1 MKKVVK
7 VNIGNLAFTL
17 NEDAFEILNKY
28 LEDLKKHYKNK
39 PSGFEVVE
47 GIEERIAELFAEK
60 SGVESVVGADVVN
73 EVIGILGRPEVI
85 DEDGGKESY
94 TQIPPYI
101 HVPKRLY
108 RNPDNRVLGGVC
120 SGIAAYFNMDV
131 VVVRLIYVLIAVMG
145 AVIVLPF
152 FHTSFFFMVLL
163 YIILWIAVPEARTV
177 EQRCAMYGEAPD
189 ISHIQKRVV
198 YEANRAGKSI
208 RRAGAETTHVASDIF
223 NAIAVAIGIIFILAG
238 FAGIAFFTVM
248 FLGFEIV
255 DGFVPIDIIN
265 YIDISNMNM
274 LWIKIC
280 SMVVLFIPFIG
291 LLTGGVQMVFRL
303 KRSRFRPGLLLAI
316 LWWVA
321 FIALIAL
328 ISVSSRNY
336 WEDYESDK
344 SATLGK
350 TYDTLYVKYV
360 SESQMPPKKAI
371 FDAGLS
377 SSTLLWYDNS
387 SKESKIVAFPHL
399 KLVRQSDT
407 DSSMIRTTVH
417 TFGNTRSDAIY
428 KAENTI
434 LKYELKDSLLLIYD
448 DVYTKRNKWDGTFKE
463 IKLYLPEKTKVLIQG
478 PVYHDFEKEVHF
490 RNHCHINI
498 DVD

>member
-17 NEDAFEILNKY
+17 NEDAFEILSRY

-60 SGVESVVGADVVN
+60 CGVDSVVPADIVN

-85 DEDGGKESY
+85 DEDGGKESF
-94 TQIPPYI
+94 TQMPPYI
-101 HVPKRLY
+101 HVPKRLF

-120 SGIAAYFNMDV
+120 SGIAAYFNMDA
-131 VVVRLIYVLIAVMG
+131 VVVRLIYVLIAIMG
-145 AVIVLPF
+145 VVIIVPL
-152 FHTSFFFMVLL
+152 FHTSLFFMILL
-163 YIILWIAVPEARTV
+163 YVVLWIAVPEARTV

-208 RRAGAETTHVASDIF
+208 RKAGHETTQVASDIF
-223 NAIAVAIGIIFILAG
+223 NAIAVAIGIILMLVG
-238 FAGIAFFTVM
+238 FAGITALTVV

-255 DGFVPIDIIN
+255 DGFLPIDIIN
-265 YIDISNMNM
+265 YLAISDINT

-280 SMVVLFIPFIG
+280 TMFVFFIPFIG

-303 KRSRFRPGLLLAI
+303 KRSKFRPGLLLAI
-316 LWWVA
+316 LWWIA
-321 FIALIAL
+321 FIGLIAL
-328 ISVSSRNY
+328 VSVSSRNY

-344 SATLGK
+344 SATLNK

-371 FDAGLS
+371 FEAGFS

-399 KLVRQSDT
+399 QLIRQSDT
-407 DSSMIRTTVH
+407 DSSVIRTSVH
-417 TFGNTRSDAIY
+417 TFGNTRSEAIF
-428 KAENTI
+428 KAENT
-434 LKYELKDSLLLIYD
+434 LVKYELRDSLLLIYD
-448 DVYTKRNKWDGTFKE
+448 DVYTKKDKWDGTYKE
-463 IKLYLPEKTKVLIQG
+463 MKLYLPEKTKVLIQG
-478 PVYHDFEKEVHF
+478 PVYHDFEKEVRF
-490 RNHCHINI
+490 RNHCNFNI
-498 DVD
+498 DID